1 MQFKVKGKIMKN
13 EMHHRKE
20 FWYKGI
26 RNIHHEGVQ
35 ENIDSIECK

>member
-1 MQFKVKGKIMKN
+1 MKN
-13 EMHHRKE
+13 EMHNRKE

-35 ENIDSIECK
+35 ENIESMECK